1 MNYNKRQ
8 FTKEEFL
15 QLPIYPVA
23 RNVPA
28 NTDFLLGEE
37 VEVER
42 DGQSGKEITGSMA
55 RQKENLLRVLEE
67 VTKAN
72 THELK
77 LDERTYNGTVKVR
90 YWRKL
95 KDGNV
100 SERGGHITMKE
111 IIDTISAQQ
120 TPSVDLN
127 NLIPQTDQ
135 VITIDTAPEA

>member
-1 MNYNKRQ
+1 MNYNKRL
-8 FTKEEFL
+8 FSKEEFL

-42 DGQSGKEITGSMA
+42 EGHSGKEIIGSMA
-55 RQKENLLRVLEE
+55 RQKENLLHVLEE

-72 THELK
+72 TVELK
-77 LDERTYNGTVKVR
+77 TDPRQYEAIIKVR

-100 SERGGHITMKE
+100 SERGGHITMKS
-111 IIDTISAQQ
+111 IIDTIITQKSSQL
-120 TPSVDLN
+120 DLG
-127 NLIPQTDQ
+127 NLIPQGNE
-135 VITIDTAPEA
+135 VITV